1 MSLSQRQAF
10 STIRRAY
17 AKVGRKP
24 VTTPSTLRL
33 IQNVQTN
40 RTTYTFPILEGD
52 SNITL
57 PEQKLLN
64 RADAFTATSVG
75 VFIGGL
81 PDTGTT
87 AVTNGAYQLFGYQ
100 SVPLTT
106 NGVTNANALFQQ
118 GYLNVSVNNVAYLQ
132 NWDLFQCYRGPIVQT
147 GNLLATGTSTTIQNS
162 IDGKVDG
169 FADLVPTLQFS
180 GTAKI
185 DITISLPTSLAFT
198 TACQINLIFRG
209 FLSLGASNL
218 NK

>member
-1 MSLSQRQAF
+1 MSIAQRQAF

-33 IQNVQTN
+33 IQNVVAN

-57 PEQKLLN
+57 PEQRLLN
-64 RADAFTATSVG
+64 RADSFTAISVG

-81 PDTGTT
+81 TDAGVATT
-87 AVTNGAYQLFGYQ
+87 AGAYQLFGYQ
-100 SVPLTT
+100 APALTT
-106 NGVTNANALFQQ
+106 AGVTNSTALFCQ
-118 GYLNVSVNNVAYLQ
+118 GYLNVLVNNVAYLQ
-132 NWDLFQCYRGPIVQT
+132 NYDLLQCYAPPLAQT
-147 GNLLATGTSTTIQNS
+147 GNLFATGTSTTYQNN
-162 IDGKVDG
+162 IDGSHNG

-180 GTAKI
+180 GTSKI
-185 DITISLPTSLAFT
+185 DITLNLPTSLAVT
-198 TACQINLIFRG
+198 NACQINLIFRG

-218 NK
+218 NR

>member
-1 MSLSQRQAF
+1 MSLSQRQAYT
-10 STIRRAY
+10 TIRRAY

-33 IQNVQTN
+33 IQNVVAN

-57 PEQKLLN
+57 PEQRLLN
-64 RADAFTATSVG
+64 RADAFTAVSVG

-81 PDTGTT
+81 TDSGVATS
-87 AVTNGAYQLFGYQ
+87 AGAYQLFGYQ
-100 SVPLTT
+100 SPALTT
-106 NGVTNANALFQQ
+106 AGVTNSTALFCQ
-118 GYLNVSVNNVAYLQ
+118 GYLNVLVNNVAYLQ
-132 NWDLFQCYRGPIVQT
+132 NYDLLQCYNPPITQT
-147 GNLLATGTSTTIQNS
+147 GNLLATGTSTTYQNS
-162 IDGKVDG
+162 VDGNVNG

-180 GTAKI
+180 GTSKI
-185 DITISLPTSLAFT
+185 DISINLPTSLAVT
-198 TACQINLIFRG
+198 NACQINLIFRG

>member
-10 STIRRAY
+10 SVIQKAY
-17 AKVGRKP
+17 ANKGRKP

-33 IQNVQTN
+33 IQSVVAN

-52 SNITL
+52 SSVTL
-57 PEQKLLN
+57 AEQRLLN

-81 PDTGTT
+81 SDAGA
-87 AVTNGAYQLFGYQ
+87 AVTAGSYQLFGYQ
-100 SVPLTT
+100 SPALTT
-106 NGVTNANALFQQ
+106 AGVTNSNALFSQ
-118 GYLNVSVNNVAYLQ
+118 GYLNVAVNNVAYLQ
-132 NWDLFQCYRGPIVQT
+132 NFDLFRTYQAPIAQT
-147 GNLLATGTSTTIQNS
+147 GNLLATGTSTTLQNS
-162 IDGKVDG
+162 IDGQGG
-169 FADLVPTLQFS
+169 FAALVPTLQFS

-185 DITISLPTSLAFT
+185 DITISLPTSLAVT
-198 TACQINLIFRG
+198 NACQINLIFRG

>member
-10 STIRRAY
+10 SVIQKAY
-17 AKVGRKP
+17 ANKGRKP

-33 IQNVQTN
+33 IQNVTAN

-52 SNITL
+52 SPVNL
-57 PEQKLLN
+57 AEQKLLN

-81 PDTGTT
+81 TDAGAATT
-87 AVTNGAYQLFGYQ
+87 AGSYQLIGYQSEALTAAGVTNG
-100 SVPLTT
+100 
-106 NGVTNANALFQQ
+106 NALFTNS
-118 GYLNVSVNNVAYLQ
+118 YLNVSVNNVAYLQ
-132 NWDLFQCYRGPIVQT
+132 NFDLYRCYAAPIVQT
-147 GNLLATGTSTTIQNS
+147 GNIFATGGDTTGQNS
-162 IDGKVDG
+162 VSGTTYG
-169 FADLVPTLQFS
+169 FTSLVPTLQFS

-185 DITISLPTSLAFT
+185 DITIQLPTSLVLT
-198 TACQINLIFRG
+198 NACQINLIFRG

>member
-1 MSLSQRQAF
+1 MSLAQRQAF
-10 STIRRAY
+10 SVIQKAY
-17 AKVGRKP
+17 ASKGRKP

-33 IQNVQTN
+33 IQNVVAN

-52 SNITL
+52 SAVTL
-57 PEQKLLN
+57 AEQRLLN

-81 PDTGTT
+81 TDL
-87 AVTNGAYQLFGYQ
+87 GAATSAGSYQMFGYQ
-100 SVPLTT
+100 SEALTAA
-106 NGVTNANALFQQ
+106 GVTNANALFTN

-132 NWDLFQCYRGPIVQT
+132 NFDLLRCYDAPIIQT
-147 GNLLATGTSTTIQNS
+147 GNILATGGDVTAQNS
-162 IDGKVDG
+162 IDGNKNG
-169 FADLVPTLQFS
+169 FTGLVPSLQFS

-185 DITISLPTSLAFT
+185 DITIQLPTSLAIT
-198 TACQINLIFRG
+198 NACQINLIFRG

>member
-1 MSLSQRQAF
+1 MSLAQRQAF
-10 STIRRAY
+10 SVIQKAY
-17 AKVGRKP
+17 ASKGRKP

-33 IQNVQTN
+33 IQNVVAN

-52 SNITL
+52 SAVTL
-57 PEQKLLN
+57 AEQRLLN

-81 PDTGTT
+81 TDL
-87 AVTNGAYQLFGYQ
+87 GAATSAGSYQMFGYQ
-100 SVPLTT
+100 SEALTAA
-106 NGVTNANALFQQ
+106 GVTNANALFTN

-132 NWDLFQCYRGPIVQT
+132 NFDLLRCYDAPIIQT
-147 GNLLATGTSTTIQNS
+147 GNILATGGDVTAQNS
-162 IDGKVDG
+162 IDGNKNG
-169 FADLVPTLQFS
+169 FTGLVPSLQFS

-185 DITISLPTSLAFT
+185 DITIQLPTSLAVT
-198 TACQINLIFRG
+198 NACQINLIFRG

>member
-10 STIRRAY
+10 SVIQKAY
-17 AKVGRKP
+17 ANKGRKP

-33 IQNVQTN
+33 IQNVVTN

-52 SNITL
+52 SAVTL
-57 PEQKLLN
+57 AEQRLLN

-81 PDTGTT
+81 TDAGTAT
-87 AVTNGAYQLFGYQ
+87 SAGSYQLFGYQ
-100 SVPLTT
+100 APALTT
-106 NGVTNANALFQQ
+106 AGVTNSNALFTN

-132 NWDLFQCYRGPIVQT
+132 NFDLFRTYEAPIAQT
-147 GNLLATGTSTTIQNS
+147 GNLLATGTSTTLQNS
-162 IDGKVDG
+162 IDGVHG
-169 FADLVPTLQFS
+169 FAALVPTLQFS

-185 DITISLPTSLAFT
+185 DITIQLPTSLAVT
-198 TACQINLIFRG
+198 NACQINLIFRG